1 MSNQFFG
8 QQTLTAQ
15 YFRPQYLHGAGGTPT
30 QDGKSGYWRL
40 FYYQLQEA
48 ELKKENEQKQGQETS
63 ERKVEVT
70 QAKPV
75 AAAGKPVRQLVQ
87 LETYEKPDFKRK
99 AIYTQP
105 TKTEAQLPRVVASV
119 DWELDTMYKE
129 FAPRII
135 AWQIQ
140 EQQKVEAANDADM
153 RIRLLLL
160 AA

>member
-1 MSNQFFG
+1 M
-8 QQTLTAQ
+8 A
-15 YFRPQYLHGAGGTPT
+15 AA
-30 QDGKSGYWRL
+30 D
-40 FYYQLQEA
+40 
-48 ELKKENEQKQGQETS
+48 
-63 ERKVEVT
+63 
-70 QAKPV
+70 KPV
-75 AAAGKPVRQLVQ
+75 ELVQ

-105 TKTEAQLPRVVASV
+105 TKTGAQLPRVVAAV